1 MSFKSVV
8 STNDAITT
16 MRLNIIK
23 KKNPCS
29 ILEAFISVSSMTH
42 YSSDTCNIFFDE
54 EEASPNI
61 KVAA

>member
-1 MSFKSVV
+1 
-8 STNDAITT
+8 
-16 MRLNIIK
+16 MRLNIMK

-29 ILEAFISVSSMTH
+29 TLEAFISVFSMIH
-42 YSSDTCNIFFDE
+42 YSSDRCNIFSDE